1 MMHIKKILYI
11 FLIKKKQIR
20 IIKKIKRLM
29 ISILKKTMSQLN
41 LLKNLMVNIKLTMF
55 LINSLKKYHHKV

>member
-29 ISILKKTMSQLN
+29 ISILKKN
-41 LLKNLMVNIKLTMF
+41 YEPIKFTKEF
-55 LINSLKKYHHKV
+55 NG